1 MAKVPGEMLDLC
13 LASGP
18 GFKGLDTAYM
28 YCGGKSE
35 TMLGEMPAW
44 KGAAAM
50 ATKVMTK
57 TMGTLHCHLNA
68 RYIDGEILEI

>member
-35 TMLGEMPAW
+35 TMLGEMLAW

-50 ATKVMTK
+50 ATKVMIK
-57 TMGTLHCHLNA
+57 TMGTLLCHLNA

>member
-35 TMLGEMPAW
+35 TMLGEMKAW

-50 ATKVMTK
+50 ATKVP
-57 TMGTLHCHLNA
+57 
-68 RYIDGEILEI
+68 